1 MEGQISRKF
10 EEVQSKHLA
19 LAEGHLNGRDWVR
32 GLLSRVLQLTH
43 SQWLYRNIMLHDKAG
58 GSLRKLEM
66 DQIRSEAEILA
77 CIDPRALPK
86 ESRFLLELDGKRYVK
101 GNDNFHDKAYW
112 MMAMKAA
119 VVAGRRN
126 SRASRRRTKVS
137 QELERSRVAA
147 LAATKA
153 RIVREVRK
161 DMADL
166 RAYPFVSSDVFRQY
180 SAAVGEAAWMAKL
193 RSNRRYKPGD

>member
-1 MEGQISRKF
+1 M
-10 EEVQSKHLA
+10 
-19 LAEGHLNGRDWVR
+19 
-32 GLLSRVLQLTH
+32 
-43 SQWLYRNIMLHDKAG
+43 
-58 GSLRKLEM
+58 
-66 DQIRSEAEILA
+66 
-77 CIDPRALPK
+77 
-86 ESRFLLELDGKRYVK
+86 
-101 GNDNFHDKAYW
+101 
-112 MMAMKAA
+112 
-119 VVAGRRN
+119 
-126 SRASRRRTKVS
+126 S

-166 RAYPFVSSDVFRQY
+166 RAHPFVSSDVFRQY